1 MNDVSSNL
9 ETIIQ
14 MRNTLAMLNERLTPY
29 SGKVE
34 HQRYLESLL
43 HYKKI
48 LLKFV
53 SRYSFELDTAIEKSK
68 KIIDGFTYTDIEL
81 IRNQILDGGH

>member
-14 MRNTLAMLNERLTPY
+14 MRNTLTMLNDRLTPY

-48 LLKFV
+48 LLNFV
-53 SRYSFELDTAIEKSK
+53 SRYSFEIDTAIEKSK
-68 KIIDGFTYTDIEL
+68 RIIDGFTYTDIEL